1 MEKSHTKTNTENPLI
16 FVGHK
21 SGPFDREE
29 TMRRTKCLLLTIAGV
44 IAGLVTLTQI
54 AIAQAVVPP
63 QSESFPQTY
72 GEWSAQWWQ
81 YVLGIPADE
90 NPLFDNTGAQCGLGQ
105 WGAVFFLVGTATTG
119 PVVRKKCK
127 VPADTG
133 LFFPIINIS
142 CAVPE
147 DGRTAKDIEKVC
159 SDIVDLVDQKSLF
172 LTIDGTSVP
181 NVKNFR
187 ARELFS
193 FTGSAHG
200 PYETTG
206 CATELQPCYADFR
219 ATAFSDGYW
228 AMLNP
233 VSLGKHTIHFGGSIP
248 PSFTVDVT
256 YELTVVPQ

>member
-1 MEKSHTKTNTENPLI
+1 MQTIVRRSHL
-16 FVGHK
+16 
-21 SGPFDREE
+21 
-29 TMRRTKCLLLTIAGV
+29 
-44 IAGLVTLTQI
+44 
-54 AIAQAVVPP
+54 AIATGAMLAVLAACHAPLAHAQIVSP

-72 GEWSAQWWQ
+72 GEWGAQWWQ
-81 YVLGIPADE
+81 YVLGIPANE

-105 WGAVFFLVGTATTG
+105 WGEVFFLVGTATTG
-119 PVVRKKCK
+119 PVVRKNCK

-147 DGRTAKDIEKVC
+147 DGSTAKDIEKVC
-159 SDIVDLVDQKSLF
+159 SDIIDQVDKKSLF
-172 LTIDGTSVP
+172 LTIDGKSVP
-181 NVKNFR
+181 NLENFR
-187 ARELFS
+187 ASEFFS

-206 CATELQPCYADFR
+206 CVQELQPCYADFR

-233 VSLGKHTIHFGGSIP
+233 LSLGKHTIHFGASIP

-256 YELTVVPQ
+256 YELKVVPQ